1 MFVDATTITDI
12 ETVRDNRLMEAL
24 IFAKTIQKVDLKY
37 LIQSDRRIL
46 EDAIRLRPYYH
57 IELARRE
64 ESIGKSTILWSEKE
78 KEEFDR
84 MFTKKYYS
92 KDKLAI

>member
-1 MFVDATTITDI
+1 MFVDATAITDI

-37 LIQSDRRIL
+37 LIQSDRRIT
-46 EDAIRLRPYYH
+46 EDAIRLRPYYY

-64 ESIGKSTILWSEKE
+64 ESIGKSTILWSGKE
-78 KEEFDR
+78 KEDFDKW
-84 MFTKKYYS
+84 FTLKYY
-92 KDKLAI
+92 KDERLLI